1 MNHYKVIRTYD
12 DGKTPERELQ
22 EAFNNGYEFV
32 RASEYI
38 PEAYHDDGTR
48 RYGYIEY
55 ILVKNVPLFAEG
67 ENK

>member
-1 MNHYKVIRTYD
+1 MKHYKVIRTYD

-22 EAFNNGYEFV
+22 EAFDNGYEFV

-38 PEAYHDDGTR
+38 PEARHDGIR

-55 ILVKNVPLFAEG
+55 ILVKNAPIFAEG